1 MKFSTNPITGIT
13 VGLLLVL
20 AGLYLT
26 TGGGT
31 TGLLG
36 WLFVVIGAASVAGNG
51 LLWWRSRP

>member
-1 MKFSTNPITGIT
+1 MKFSTNPITGIV
-13 VGLLLVL
+13 VGVLLVL

-36 WLFVVIGAASVAGNG
+36 VLFVLIGAASVGGNA
-51 LLWWRSRP
+51 LLWWRSRR